1 MELKQAIE
9 NRRSIRHYKEMELKK
24 EQIQDILNYGV
35 LAPSA
40 HNRNPW
46 RFIVIHE
53 NQELKKE
60 IADTL
65 RNKSDASTNLTCEVI
80 DTCSALVLVYADIE
94 EEIFD
99 VQSVGACIENML
111 LRATDLG
118 ISSLWIG
125 YILKI
130 EEELKRKFE
139 TDKKLIAAIALGYSD
154 VFPKPRPR
162 KSLEEVSVWY

>member
-9 NRRSIRHYKEMELKK
+9 NRRSIRHYKEVDLKK

-53 NQELKKE
+53 NKELKKE

-65 RNKSDASTNLTCEVI
+65 RNKSDVSTNLTCEVI
-80 DTCSALVLVYADIE
+80 DNCSALVLVYAEIE
-94 EEIFD
+94 EELFD

-118 ISSLWIG
+118 IASLWIG

-130 EEELKRKFE
+130 EEELKIKFE
-139 TDKKLIAAIALGYSD
+139 TDKKLVAAIALGYSD
-154 VFPKPRPR
+154 VSPKPRPR
-162 KSLEEVSVWY
+162 KSLEEVTIWL